1 MTQKELALIVELLLS
16 DNVGEI
22 RVALDS
28 LDAFMHEM
36 VSSIKKYHNGSSAD
50 SRLLAFLQSQDN
62 FQYNLALAFVSVYR
76 TISES
81 ASESGS
87 KSDSRVQIETILLA
101 NKLLLGIL
109 LIHPSSRTTFG
120 IKRNMKLVILFLD
133 PENPYFLIEICI
145 SFMSLLIHILLQ
157 NVKNMRVFEQC
168 GGCQKILRHLEP
180 LAHRKDSELASA
192 RQHLYFKVIEF
203 LIFYLTDESE
213 LAGGPGKTR
222 TIEEKASLVRPE
234 FPGIDDLIDNL
245 NDLTSLS

>member
-1 MTQKELALIVELLLS
+1 MIQKELALIVELLLS

-22 RVALDS
+22 QLALDS
-28 LDAFMHEM
+28 LDAFMHEL
-36 VSSIKKYHNGSSAD
+36 VSSIKNYHYGSPAD
-50 SRLLAFLQSQDN
+50 SRLLAFLQTQES

-81 ASESGS
+81 
-87 KSDSRVQIETILLA
+87 DSQVQIETILLA

-109 LIHPSSRTTFG
+109 LIHPSSRTNFG
-120 IKRNMKLVILFLD
+120 IKRNMELVILFLD
-133 PENPYFLIEICI
+133 PESPYFLIEVCI

-168 GGCQKILRHLEP
+168 GGCQKVLRHLEP

-203 LIFYLTDESE
+203 LIFYLTDEAE